1 MSAQDQ
7 VGKLQ
12 GLLERIRRNA
22 GKPRV
27 KSSSGVALS
36 APAAAPPVAAAS
48 PATLNDGVDDLLAA
62 PAPALTP
69 SPLPVEVDVQ
79 LESVPPAQEEAIPL
93 VAATRPEPPVEDTL
107 GLDSEVS
114 EVRITTV
121 TREPAVEVTVA
132 AIEAEAE
139 AISPEEL
146 SEEDLVEVTD
156 ATSVPPAAATDL
168 DIDFEDED
176 EQPPAS
182 SQRKVA
188 SSMDEAL
195 AAAAAQL
202 DAERDVPLKTPPP
215 ESGPQAAPMP
225 AGLAAPAAPDVDA
238 LLGGELD
245 IPTRAEA
252 TASGPT
258 PEQLGQTI
266 DLEEARGPLLELA
279 ESQGA
284 SGPASAP
291 LEELEVTLPGWRPG
305 ARYDDKLQPPPE
317 ALAELEAH
325 RLRQEQEAVPPPPES
340 LAQLPSVTPA
350 AAPEVVAAGP
360 EVVARPL
367 PVGSP
372 ESFGSAREAFRPSS
386 FVELLDASLSLRGE

>member
-1 MSAQDQ
+1 MSAQER

-27 KSSSGVALS
+27 ASSSRIVPSAATA
-36 APAAAPPVAAAS
+36 APAPAP
-48 PATLNDGVDDLLAA
+48 NDGVDDLLAA
-62 PAPALTP
+62 PVAAPTP
-69 SPLPVEVDVQ
+69 SPVPVEVDVP
-79 LESVPPAQEEAIPL
+79 LESAPPAAAAIS
-93 VAATRPEPPVEDTL
+93 ATAEPPVDDSL

-139 AISPEEL
+139 PIAPEEL

-156 ATSVPPAAATDL
+156 VTSVPPAASDV

-195 AAAAAQL
+195 AAAAEQL
-202 DAERDVPLKTPPP
+202 EAEREVPLKTPPP

-238 LLGGELD
+238 LLEGELD
-245 IPTRAEA
+245 IPTRIEVG
-252 TASGPT
+252 ASGPT

-266 DLEEARGPLLELA
+266 DLEEAGGPLLELA
-279 ESQGA
+279 EPQGT

-291 LEELEVTLPGWRPG
+291 AEELEVTLPGWRSG
-305 ARYDDKLQPPPE
+305 ARYDHNLQLPPE
-317 ALAELEAH
+317 ARAELEAH
-325 RLRQEQEAVPPPPES
+325 RRRLEQEAVPPPPES
-340 LAQLPSVTPA
+340 LAQVPSGKPA
-350 AAPEVVAAGP
+350 AAPEGVPAAP
-360 EVVARPL
+360 QVVARPL

-372 ESFGSAREAFRPSS
+372 ESFGSARESFRPRS

>member
-1 MSAQDQ
+1 MSAQER

-12 GLLERIRRNA
+12 GLLERIQRNA

-27 KSSSGVALS
+27 ASSSARGPS
-36 APAAAPPVAAAS
+36 APAAAPFKATAA
-48 PATLNDGVDDLLAA
+48 PAPSDDVDDLLAA
-62 PAPALTP
+62 PPPVLTP
-69 SPLPVEVDVQ
+69 SPAPVEVDVQ
-79 LESVPPAQEEAIPL
+79 LESVPPGGEEAIPL
-93 VAATRPEPPVEDTL
+93 VAAATREPPVDDTL

-121 TREPAVEVTVA
+121 TREPAIEVTVA

-139 AISPEEL
+139 PIAPEEL
-146 SEEDLVEVTD
+146 SEEDLVELTE
-156 ATSVPPAAATDL
+156 ATSVPPAATTDV

-195 AAAAAQL
+195 AAAAEQL
-202 DAERDVPLKTPPP
+202 EAEREVPIKTPPP

-225 AGLAAPAAPDVDA
+225 AGLTAPAAPDVDA
-238 LLGGELD
+238 LLDGELD
-245 IPTRAEA
+245 IPTHAEVA
-252 TASGPT
+252 ARGPT

-266 DLEEARGPLLELA
+266 ELEERGGPLLELD
-279 ESQGA
+279 EPQGT
-284 SGPASAP
+284 SGPPSAP
-291 LEELEVTLPGWRPG
+291 VEELEVTLPGWRPAAG
-305 ARYDDKLQPPPE
+305 YDQNLQLPPE
-317 ALAELEAH
+317 ARAELEAH
-325 RLRQEQEAVPPPPES
+325 RRRLEQEAVSPPPES
-340 LAQLPSVTPA
+340 LAMPLSGKPAVTSEAAPA
-350 AAPEVVAAGP
+350 AP

-372 ESFGSAREAFRPSS
+372 ESFGSARESFRPRS